1 MGVKLAQLVT
11 SEIRDLFSLARKRVV
26 LDGSYVIISA
36 LKKIRPHGQMFVN
49 RWGEPLAPVHV
60 VFYKTLR
67 LLEEGIRPIYVFD
80 GLPPIEKRRNDQ
92 RTRIHMQ
99 QLWKAYEKA
108 KEVQDRE
115 AIRNLFQSTTL
126 GYRKA
131 VLDAI
136 ELLKA
141 MGIPAIIAPSEG
153 EAQGAA
159 LVKES
164 QADFLFTPD
173 YDALLFGCPTIIR
186 HIDFSKKQIEVILL
200 EIVLKTLNLT
210 LSQLIDLAILI
221 GTDFND
227 GVPRI
232 GPKRGLA
239 LIRKFES
246 LEQIPT
252 LSNLKD
258 LQGIRELFQTPQI
271 THIDSH
277 IRPPN
282 VEMVQRLLLE
292 RGFSTRRAQKAR
304 NRLLNAYHSH
314 RTTQQHLT

>member
-11 SEIRDLFSLARKRVV
+11 SEIRNLCTLTRKRVV

-36 LKKIRPHGQMFVN
+36 LKKIRPNGQMFVN

-67 LLEEGIRPIYVFD
+67 LLEEGIQPIYVFD
-80 GLPPIEKRRNDQ
+80 GIPPIEKRCNDQ
-92 RTRIHMQ
+92 RRQLHMQ

-108 KEVQDRE
+108 KEVQDGE
-115 AIRNLFQSTTL
+115 TIRTLFQSPALT
-126 GYRKA
+126 YRKA
-131 VLDAI
+131 IVDAV

-141 MGIPAIIAPSEG
+141 MGAPAIIASSEG

-159 LVKES
+159 LVKENR
-164 QADFLFTPD
+164 ADFLFTPD

-186 HIDFSKKQIEVILL
+186 RIDFDQHQIEVIVL
-200 EIVLKTLNLT
+200 ENVLKTLNLN

-221 GTDFND
+221 GTDFNE

-232 GPKRGLA
+232 GPRRGLA
-239 LIRKFES
+239 LIKKYEA

-252 LSNLKD
+252 LSSIED
-258 LQGIRELFQTPQI
+258 LLEIRQLFQTPPI
-271 THIDSH
+271 TSFDPH

-292 RGFSTRRAQKAR
+292 KGFNARRALKAR
-304 NRLLNAYHSH
+304 NRLVNAYYSH
-314 RTTQQHLT
+314 RTAQQHLT